1 MTTEVVASMADLNVG
16 LGPAGIEAAL
26 PSQAGRANLGHA
38 QQAIRHVQQHVPG
51 RQLHHRRQPQLYV
64 GREQFSQWLIG
75 RLEQI
80 WLVTP
85 ESEMPADPVDE
96 WPTTALVHRLA
107 RVAEQSGAGL
117 SGEQA
122 AVAFAY
128 LLQRG
133 VRPLHYMHAV
143 GREHAFVVIGRHPP
157 ERQVEGQVGRQE
169 QGDDQPGAV
178 LLTPSEPLS
187 EIKPE
192 SWGADAAVCDP
203 WAGAAYRL
211 PELINS
217 EYYHDYFPAEAQ
229 LHAPL
234 VQDAAFDG

>member
-1 MTTEVVASMADLNVG
+1 MTAEVVASMAEPNVG
-16 LGPAGIEAAL
+16 LGPEGMKAAL
-26 PSQAGRANLGHA
+26 PTQVGRTNLAQA
-38 QQAIRHVQQHVPG
+38 QQAIRHVQKLLPP
-51 RQLHHRRQPQLYV
+51 RELHRRRQPKLHV
-64 GREQFSQWLIG
+64 GGEQFSQWLIG
-75 RLEQI
+75 RLEQV

-85 ESEMPADPVDE
+85 ESEMPADPIDE

-107 RVAEQSGAGL
+107 RAAEQSGAGL

-133 VRPLHYMHAV
+133 VRPLHFMHAV

-157 ERQVEGQVGRQE
+157 EEEVERDDL
-169 QGDDQPGAV
+169 GDDQYGG
-178 LLTPSEPLS
+178 LLVTPTEAASETG
-187 EIKPE
+187 PE
-192 SWGADAAVCDP
+192 SWGADAAICDP
-203 WAGAAYRL
+203 WSGMAYRQ

-229 LHAPL
+229 LHAPS
-234 VQDAAFDG
+234 VQDRAFEG

>member
-1 MTTEVVASMADLNVG
+1 MAEMN
-16 LGPAGIEAAL
+16 LGVRPAGTESAL
-26 PSQAGRANLGHA
+26 PSQAGRANLAHA
-38 QQAIRHVQQHVPG
+38 QQAIRHVQQHVTP
-51 RQLHHRRQPQLYV
+51 RMLHRRRQPQLDV
-64 GREQFSQWLIG
+64 DREQFSQWLIG

-80 WLVTP
+80 WMVVP
-85 ESEMPADPVDE
+85 ESEIPAEPIDE

-107 RVAEQSGAGL
+107 RAAEQSRAGH
-117 SGEQA
+117 SGDHA
-122 AVAFAY
+122 LIAFAF

-143 GREHAFVVIGRHPP
+143 GREHAFVVIGRKAP
-157 ERQVEGQVGRQE
+157 ERHVERVE
-169 QGDDQPGAV
+169 LGDDQLGG
-178 LLTPSEPLS
+178 LLVSPTEPES

-192 SWGADAAVCDP
+192 SWGADAAICDP
-203 WAGAAYRL
+203 WSGVAYRQ

-234 VQDAAFDG
+234 MQDPAFEG